1 MSTSSVKTCSE
12 RLAKNKV
19 SHIFFTFES
28 GKLKTFGDKSTVE
41 AFENDKEML
50 SIIKKKLKDSSQL
63 KEAEDEATTIESVSR
78 TELFALPGSEKWK
91 GAAKIRE
98 ACTQVLNDLGF
109 GRNRS
114 LCYGRGEAP
123 KGRPVLYPW
132 CDPEKGFKGPSHHS
146 VEMCTEIVSSILHH
160 KSQEALVEVEEE
172 EEEEEGEV
180 HAERTHDS

>member
-50 SIIKKKLKDSSQL
+50 SVIKKKLKDSSQL
-63 KEAEDEATTIESVSR
+63 KKAEDEATTIESVSR

-98 ACTQVLNDLGF
+98 ACICKSYAISVLGGTGHCATGGVKPRKDGHSFTPGVTMRKDL
-109 GRNRS
+109 R
-114 LCYGRGEAP
+114 
-123 KGRPVLYPW
+123 
-132 CDPEKGFKGPSHHS
+132 
-146 VEMCTEIVSSILHH
+146 I
-160 KSQEALVEVEEE
+160 
-172 EEEEEGEV
+172 
-180 HAERTHDS
+180 